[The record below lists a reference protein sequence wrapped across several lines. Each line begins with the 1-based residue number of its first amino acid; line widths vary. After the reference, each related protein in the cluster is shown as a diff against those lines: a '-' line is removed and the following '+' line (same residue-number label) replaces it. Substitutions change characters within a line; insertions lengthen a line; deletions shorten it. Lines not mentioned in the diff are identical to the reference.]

1 MDSGLKY
8 RGGHKTR
15 PYGETEQNIGWVGAG
30 LVPAR
35 VDNNAPVEILI
46 VKLSAIG
53 DVVHALAFLDVLH
66 QNLPKAKID
75 WLVEK
80 DAANIIEGH
89 PAIRRVII
97 SGRKSWWPKLL
108 EDRRF
113 REVSG
118 EILSFLRELRHYR
131 YDCVIDLQ
139 GLLKSGVLAGIS
151 RGERKVGMSG
161 AREGAWLF
169 LKEPSVR
176 VNYDQH
182 AIDRYL
188 EVAAKLGCKW
198 DRWDNRIPVSETHRQ
213 SLDHLL
219 ADHGFTGGNLM
230 AINPM
235 AKWKTKL
242 WEPDLFAAL
251 GDRIPPEFSCRI
263 VFTGSQDDRPVIE
276 NISSMMKNRPLNL
289 AGRTGLKE
297 LACLYDRCQVLVT
310 TDTGPMHIAAAMG
323 CSVVALFGPTSP
335 LRTGPYGSGHRVMT
349 SGAAC
354 GPCFKKTCDQW
365 SCMRDITVDG
375 VFDAVREAFSL
386 RKTPKFL
393 GTTVHKGD

>member
-1 MDSGLKY
+1 LRHK
-8 RGGHKTR
+8 GGHKTR
-15 PYGETEQNIGWVGAG
+15 PYGETQQNIGWVGAG

-35 VDNNAPVEILI
+35 VDENAPVEILI

-53 DVVHALAFLDVLH
+53 DVIHTLAFLDVLH
-66 QNLPKAKID
+66 QNFPRAKID
-75 WLVEK
+75 WLVEEG
-80 DAANIIEGH
+80 AAGVIEGH

-97 SGRKSWWPKLL
+97 SRRKSWWLKLV
-108 EDRRF
+108 EDRRL
-113 REVSG
+113 REVSR
-118 EILSFLRELRHYR
+118 EILSFLKDLRRYR
-131 YDCVIDLQ
+131 YDWVIDLQ
-139 GLLKSGVLAGIS
+139 GLLKSGVLAGLS

-169 LKEPSVR
+169 LKEPPAR

-188 EVAAKLGCKW
+188 EVATQLGCQW
-198 DRWDNRIPVSETHRQ
+198 DRWDNRIPVSETHRRA
-213 SLDHLL
+213 LDQLL
-219 ADHGFTGGNLM
+219 AGHGFTGGNLV

-251 GDRIPPEFSCRI
+251 GNRILREFPCQV
-263 VFTGSQDDRPVIE
+263 VFTGSLDDRPVIE

-289 AGRTGLKE
+289 AGKTGLKE
-297 LACLYDRCQVLVT
+297 LACLYGRCRVLVT
-310 TDTGPMHIAAAMG
+310 TDTGPMHMAAAMG

-335 LRTGPYGSGHRVMT
+335 LRTGPYGSGHRVVT

-354 GPCFKKTCDQW
+354 SPCLKKTCDQW
-365 SCMRDITVDG
+365 SCMRDITVES
-375 VFDAVREAFSL
+375 VFEAVREVL
-386 RKTPKFL
+386 LQEKTSKSSRM
-393 GTTVHKGD
+393 TMSKGG